1 MFKCEIM
8 LDNLRGVILDKD
20 LSHCFHFPLTS
31 RCQTDCFA
39 RQDCTLYLKVC
50 STPDHTA
57 NSSQQALK
65 PQAQGADRNFAPVLQ
80 LRSPTETAV

>member
-1 MFKCEIM
+1 M

-20 LSHCFHFPLTS
+20 L
-31 RCQTDCFA
+31 TDCFA

-50 STPDHTA
+50 STHDHTA

-80 LRSPTETAV
+80 LRSPTEAAV